1 MAEFEFCIMGR
12 LCPSFEDTTM
22 TKLLLSA
29 AVFGLFLAAPA
40 NALETKKCDDAS
52 MMKMQTEMDAMSD
65 PSMKSNKDLAMKQMD
80 MAKTA
85 MKDNKMDDC
94 SMHMG
99 MASMS
104 MTMKCDDASMMKVQ
118 TEMDAMAD
126 PAMKANKDMAMKH
139 MDLAKVSMKDSK
151 PDECMMHMGEAM
163 EAINKKM

>member
-1 MAEFEFCIMGR
+1 
-12 LCPSFEDTTM
+12 M
-22 TKLLLSA
+22 TKLLFSA
-29 AVFGLFLAAPA
+29 ALVVVFLTAPA
-40 NALETKKCDDAS
+40 NAAMHMKCDDAS
-52 MMKMQTEMDAMSD
+52 MMKMQTDMDAMSD
-65 PSMKSNKDLAMKQMD
+65 PAMKVNKDMAMKQMG

-126 PAMKANKDMAMKH
+126 PTMKANKDMAMKH

-151 PDECMMHMGEAM
+151 PDECMKHMGEAM
-163 EAINKKM
+163 DAINKKM

>member
-1 MAEFEFCIMGR
+1 MM
-12 LCPSFEDTTM
+12 
-22 TKLLLSA
+22 KLLLSA
-29 AVFGLFLAAPA
+29 AVYGLFLATPA
-40 NALETKKCDDAS
+40 NALEAMKCDDAS
-52 MMKMQTEMDAMSD
+52 MMQMQTDMDAMSD
-65 PSMKSNKDLAMKQMD
+65 PAMKANKDMAMKQMG

-104 MTMKCDDASMMKVQ
+104 MTMKCDDASMIKVQ

-163 EAINKKM
+163 DAINTKM

>member
-1 MAEFEFCIMGR
+1 
-12 LCPSFEDTTM
+12 M

-40 NALETKKCDDAS
+40 NAMEAMKCDDAS
-52 MMKMQTEMDAMSD
+52 MMKMQTDMDAMSD
-65 PSMKSNKDLAMKQMD
+65 PAMKANKDMAMKQMG

-104 MTMKCDDASMMKVQ
+104 MTMKCDEASMMKVQ

-126 PAMKANKDMAMKH
+126 PAMKANKEMAMKH
-139 MDLAKVSMKDSK
+139 MDLAKASMKDSK
-151 PDECMMHMGEAM
+151 PDECMTHMGEAM
-163 EAINKKM
+163 DAMNKKI

>member
-1 MAEFEFCIMGR
+1 
-12 LCPSFEDTTM
+12 M

-40 NALETKKCDDAS
+40 NAMEAMKCDDAS
-52 MMKMQTEMDAMSD
+52 MMKMQTDMDAMSD
-65 PSMKSNKDLAMKQMD
+65 PAMKANKEMAVKQLG

-85 MKDNKMDDC
+85 MRDNKMDDC
-94 SMHMG
+94 SAHMG
-99 MASMS
+99 MATMS

-139 MDLAKVSMKDSK
+139 MGLAKTSMKDSK
-151 PDECMMHMGEAM
+151 VDECMTHMGNAM
-163 EAINKKM
+163 DAMNKKM

>member
-1 MAEFEFCIMGR
+1 
-12 LCPSFEDTTM
+12 M

-29 AVFGLFLAAPA
+29 AVFGLFLVAPA
-40 NALETKKCDDAS
+40 NAMEAMKCDDAS
-52 MMKMQTEMDAMSD
+52 MMKMQTDMDAMSD
-65 PSMKSNKDLAMKQMD
+65 PAMKANKDMAMKQMG

-163 EAINKKM
+163 DAMNKKI